1 MKGSDRSSGPQV
13 DVVIESDLW
22 AGFPEAE
29 ELAAKAVAATAR
41 VAELVCI
48 PDAELAIILA
58 DDARIRE
65 LNRDWRGKD
74 KPTNVLSFPAAEG
87 EEIETAPLLGDVII
101 AFETVA
107 REAETEGKTIADHF
121 THLVVHGTL
130 HLFGFDHE
138 VEDEAEE
145 MEDTERA
152 VLASLGVADPYKE
165 TSPV

>member
-1 MKGSDRSSGPQV
+1 M
-13 DVVIESDLW
+13 
-22 AGFPEAE
+22 
-29 ELAAKAVAATAR
+29 KAVAATVRTAK
-41 VAELVCI
+41 LVCI
-48 PDAELAIILA
+48 PEAELAIILA
-58 DDARIRE
+58 DDARIQE

-87 EEIETAPLLGDVII
+87 EGIETAPLLGDVII

-107 REAETEGKTIADHF
+107 REAEAEGKTIADHF

-138 VEDEAEE
+138 ADDEAEE
-145 MEDTERA
+145 MENTERA
-152 VLASLGVADPYKE
+152 VLANLGVADPYKE